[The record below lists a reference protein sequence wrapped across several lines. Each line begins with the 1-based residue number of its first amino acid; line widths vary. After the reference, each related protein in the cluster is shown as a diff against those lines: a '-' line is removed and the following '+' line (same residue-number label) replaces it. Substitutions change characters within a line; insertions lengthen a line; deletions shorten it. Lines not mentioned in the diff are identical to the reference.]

1 MAFNVFFKKGRLI
14 WDEYIP
20 STLTNDSLVP
30 KVSFDQGYSWMS
42 LDTQVENLRN
52 DYNVY
57 GGSIKDIGNGFKQI
71 DISFTFTPTSIPKIA
86 DYALEPDSAYGLNPG
101 TYYFAVGCLNY
112 DTPCMNEFSG
122 SNYYATGYFTE
133 PISKLI
139 KIVIESK
146 SKVHLFVNYPE
157 YTRGLCIYYGQES
170 SGTINLKLYHVTNLV
185 QLLNNSISADSS
197 ATIVFKNKYPFPDNG
212 IVKIENEYIG
222 YTTCSWDSS
231 TSQWKLIGLTRGLYN
246 TTPTTHINPTG
257 ENIPIYLAMYENG
270 GLYGEI
276 PDRIYAR
283 PELDSDLV
291 QYLNFDSSTP
301 LDLVD
306 NTRQITEIGE
316 VNYSSTWTMLSSSL
330 KLSGRGYINS
340 NYNLTNNIVDQGSIH
355 FYISFESFVDN
366 ETIDPYIFGTADGTG
381 LWMRISR
388 ITNKPYFG
396 VGDVTIVGSEDFRV
410 PSLTKNN
417 YDRIGL
423 AWRLNSDGFMEFDF
437 AINGYSFI
445 TESTRIPKFSSNEI
459 NRFTPGILLIG
470 GTSLSPNTSFN
481 GYIDDWRVYNSAL
494 SLEEFNS
501 IHTYMMSRPNIY
513 CGKIIINNGFKDLSG
528 ANVSLQDYEPLI
540 DTVIN
545 TSVNGGRDFGIYY
558 DDWLIEKLLTDHTIL
573 SGERI
578 TYPIESDTIQL
589 RFNMH
594 GYDPSNTTSGYY
606 SPILKNISLIV
617 SEESLG

>member
-20 STLTNDSLVP
+20 PSLANDALVP
-30 KVSFDQGYSWMS
+30 QVSFDKGYSWMS
-42 LDTQVENLRN
+42 LKDQVKSLRSGN
-52 DYNVY
+52 NVY
-57 GGSIKDIGNGFKQI
+57 GGNIESLNNGFRQV
-71 DISFTFTPTSIPKIA
+71 DISFTYTPTAIPKIS
-86 DYALEPDSAYGLNPG
+86 DYTLEPDSTNGLAPG

-112 DTPCMNEFSG
+112 DTPCMNPAG
-122 SNYYATGYFTE
+122 SDNYYATGQFSE
-133 PISKLI
+133 PISKLV
-139 KIVIESK
+139 KITISSK
-146 SKVHLFVNYPE
+146 SRVNLFVNYPE

-170 SGTINLKLYHVTNLV
+170 GGTVNLKLYHVTNLV
-185 QLLNNSISADSS
+185 QLLNNNITASS
-197 ATIVFKNKYPFPDNG
+197 SETIILKNKYPFPNNG
-212 IVKIENEYIG
+212 IIKIENEYIK
-222 YTTCSWDSS
+222 YTACNWNGTNWAL
-231 TSQWKLIGLTRGLYN
+231 TGLTRGLYN
-246 TTPTTHINPTG
+246 TTPAVHTNPTG

-306 NTRQITEIGE
+306 NTRQIIEIGE
-316 VNYSSTWTMLSSSL
+316 VNYSSLWTMLSSSL

-340 NYNLTNNIVDQGSIH
+340 NYDLTTNIADYGSIH

-366 ETIDPYIFGTADGTG
+366 ENIDPYIFGTADGTG

-396 VGDVTIVGSEDFRV
+396 VGEVTIIGSEDFRV
-410 PSLTKNN
+410 PSLTKDG

-437 AINGYSFI
+437 TINGYSFI
-445 TESTRIPKFSSNEI
+445 TESTLIPKFSSNEF

-470 GTSLSPNTSFN
+470 GVSINPNTSFN
-481 GYIDDWRVYNSAL
+481 GYIDDWRVYNRAL
-494 SLEEFNS
+494 TLEEFNS
-501 IHTYMMSRPNIY
+501 IHTYMLSRPNVY
-513 CGKIIINNGFKDLSG
+513 CGKITIDNNFKDLSG
-528 ANVSLQDYEPLI
+528 ANISLNDYEPLI

-589 RFNMH
+589 RFDMH
-594 GYDPSNTTSGYY
+594 GYDASDESSGYY
-606 SPILKNISLIV
+606 TPILKNISLII

>member
-20 STLTNDSLVP
+20 SALTNNSLVP
-30 KVSFDQGYSWMS
+30 KISFDRGYSWMS
-42 LDTQVENLRN
+42 LATQVENLRN
-52 DYNVY
+52 GYNVY
-57 GGSIKDIGNGFKQI
+57 GGNIKDIGNGFKQI

-86 DYALEPDSAYGLNPG
+86 DYALEPDSTYGLNPG

-185 QLLNNSISADSS
+185 QLLNNSISAEST
-197 ATIVFKNKYPFPDNG
+197 AIIFLKNKYPFPDNG
-212 IVKIENEYIG
+212 VVKIENEYIG
-222 YTTCSWDSS
+222 YTTCSWDSV
-231 TSQWKLIGLTRGLYN
+231 TSQWKLTGLTRGLYN
-246 TTPTTHINPTG
+246 TTPIAHNNSSDG
-257 ENIPIYLAMYENG
+257 NIPIYLAMYENG

-316 VNYSSTWTMLSSSL
+316 VNYSSSWTMLSSSL

-340 NYNLTNNIVDQGSIH
+340 NYNLTTNIVDRGSIH

-366 ETIDPYIFGTADGTG
+366 EVVDPYIFGTADGTG

-396 VGDVTIVGSEDFRV
+396 VGEVTIVGSEDFRV
-410 PSLTKNN
+410 PSLTKNG

-437 AINGYSFI
+437 TINGYSFI
-445 TESTRIPKFSSNEI
+445 TESTLIPKFSSNEF

-470 GTSLSPNTSFN
+470 GVSLNPNTSFN
-481 GYIDDWRVYNSAL
+481 GYIDDWRVYNRAL
-494 SLEEFNS
+494 TLEEFNS
-501 IHTYMMSRPNIY
+501 IHTYMLSRPNVY
-513 CGKIIINNGFKDLSG
+513 CGKITIDNNFKDLSG
-528 ANVSLQDYEPLI
+528 ANISLNDYEPLI
-540 DTVIN
+540 DTIIN
-545 TSVNGGRDFGIYY
+545 TNENGGNDFGIYY
-558 DDWLIEKLLTDHTIL
+558 DDWLIEKLLTDSTI
-573 SGERI
+573 SNGERI
-578 TYPIESDTIQL
+578 SYPVESDSIQL
-589 RFNMH
+589 RFDMH
-594 GYDPSNTTSGYY
+594 GYDASDESSGYY
-606 SPILKNISLIV
+606 TPILKNISLII